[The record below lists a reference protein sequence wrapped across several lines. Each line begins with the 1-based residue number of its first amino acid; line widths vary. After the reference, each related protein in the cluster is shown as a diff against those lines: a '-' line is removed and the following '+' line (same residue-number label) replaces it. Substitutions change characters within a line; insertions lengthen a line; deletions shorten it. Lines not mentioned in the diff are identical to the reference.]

1 MSLSFQQK
9 DHAYR
14 DRAAERRTLHG
25 GFGVVPG
32 QKKSADDDSST
43 AVSDTPEEA
52 AAEALNISFG
62 VGSYAA
68 RKDGQKRG
76 KNNWKLHHGFL
87 KNGSSRLCSKSNRSN
102 LKTLL

>member
-1 MSLSFQQK
+1 MYLSFQQK

-25 GFGVVPG
+25 GFGVGPG

-52 AAEALNISFG
+52 AVEALNISFG
-62 VGSYAA
+62 VGSYA
-68 RKDGQKRG
+68 RRMLEKIG
-76 KNNWKLHHGFL
+76 WKEVKIIGNFIVV
-87 KNGSSRLCSKSNRSN
+87 S
-102 LKTLL
+102 